1 MQTRLIRLIEDV
13 IGTDNFERV
22 ILATTKWTKLK
33 KKKEGLAKQE
43 KWRAEK
49 NCWGRMAEHGAQIV
63 KHDDNKSSARKI
75 VGMILDIKKPPTP
88 LQLQL
93 ELAANQLSLAS
104 TTAGV
109 RIMKELDKS
118 TNNLIGELNLARKK
132 QSEAVNDHGSQL
144 QDEVNKLRDEF
155 NKLQDEIKENEK
167 EQEQLKSTKVSQI
180 DSF

>member
-1 MQTRLIRLIEDV
+1 
-13 IGTDNFERV
+13 
-22 ILATTKWTKLK
+22 
-33 KKKEGLAKQE
+33 
-43 KWRAEK
+43 
-49 NCWGRMAEHGAQIV
+49 
-63 KHDDNKSSARKI
+63 
-75 VGMILDIKKPPTP
+75 
-88 LQLQL
+88 
-93 ELAANQLSLAS
+93 
-104 TTAGV
+104 
-109 RIMKELDKS
+109 MKELDKS